1 MGDAPR
7 VRERAL
13 DGTGLADGDV
23 VARVVDPGAERALIE
38 RAADGDEHAFRALY
52 DETVGRVHALLLRL
66 TSNRMLAEDLTQES
80 NLRAWR
86 GLPKFRGDAS
96 FQTWIH
102 RIAVRVSI
110 EAHRRRKS
118 RELREVDWPDEAES
132 VGSVRPPSLA
142 RISLER
148 AIATLPD
155 GAREVFVLYE
165 IEGFRHAEI
174 AEMIGVATPT
184 VRSQLHRA
192 KTLLRKAI
200 DR

>member
-1 MGDAPR
+1 MVDA
-7 VRERAL
+7 
-13 DGTGLADGDV
+13 
-23 VARVVDPGAERALIE
+23 GAERGLIE

-52 DETVGRVHALLLRL
+52 DQTVGRVHALLLRL
-66 TSNRMLAEDLTQES
+66 TSNRTLAEDLTQES
-80 NLRAWR
+80 YLRAWR

-110 EAHRRRKS
+110 EAHRRRKG
-118 RELREVDWPDEAES
+118 RELREVDWPEEAES
-132 VGSVRPPSLA
+132 PGSVPAPSTLA
-142 RISLER
+142 GISLER